1 MTDAAPSL
9 AIEGYR
15 QTLTEMADLA
25 GDQGF
30 VSATRRWNR
39 LVDRLRDQEAVVRES
54 AEGRAAVEALLD
66 DPRPTVRLWAATATL
81 SWDEPR
87 ARDVLVEIREK
98 PTPYGLNSINAK
110 QTLLALDAGRLDPH
124 TGS

>member
-30 VSATRRWNR
+30 VSSTRRWNR

-87 ARDVLVEIREK
+87 AREVLVEIREQ

-110 QTLLALDAGRLDPH
+110 QTLLAFDAGRPDPRA
-124 TGS
+124 GS

>member
-1 MTDAAPSL
+1 VTDAAPSL

-30 VSATRRWNR
+30 VSSTRRWNR
-39 LVDRLRDQEAVVRES
+39 LVDRLRDHEAVVRES

>member
-1 MTDAAPSL
+1 MTDAATPL

-25 GDQGF
+25 GDDGF
-30 VSATRRWNR
+30 VSSARRWDR
-39 LVDRLRDQEAVVRES
+39 LVDQLRDHEAVVRES
-54 AEGRAAVEALLD
+54 GEGREAVEALLD
-66 DPRPTVRLWAATATL
+66 DPRPTVRLWAATAAL

-87 ARDVLVEIREK
+87 ARQVLVEIREK

-110 QTLLALDAGRLDPH
+110 QTLLALDAGRLQPPAR
-124 TGS
+124 S